1 MLCVVWSIGVSQ
13 DLSLMW
19 HDLQEA
25 MVDDVNNGVAR
36 PAAAAAAA
44 GPGIL
49 SLSWTFIVS
58 FFSSLAPQQPPP
70 VNAN

>member
-1 MLCVVWSIGVSQ
+1 MCYV
-13 DLSLMW
+13 
-19 HDLQEA
+19 LQA
-25 MVDDVNNGVAR
+25 VMADDVNDEVMH
-36 PAAAAAAA
+36 PAAAAEA
-44 GPGIL
+44 GPGVL